1 MYLTYNLT
9 PHAPAIMDTI
19 GAIVHTAP
27 GYHNRQANELNVS
40 LQKRLLG
47 LIIES
52 VAYHSTVSEQV
63 EIDLQ
68 VKSVEV
74 VNEITKSTCASARAY
89 MAEEIANTLMRL
101 ALRLKEFFEGIAR
114 QVLSYGVLS
123 DIHLERAVLYVGV
136 QR

>member
-9 PHAPAIMDTI
+9 PYAPAIMDTI
-19 GAIVHTAP
+19 GSIVHSHSA
-27 GYHNRQANELNVS
+27 QANELNVS

-52 VAYHSTVSEQV
+52 VTYHSTVSEQV

-74 VNEITKSTCASARAY
+74 VNEITESTCSRTRAY
-89 MAEEIANTLMRL
+89 IAEEMANTLMRL
-101 ALRLKEFFEGIAR
+101 ALRLKEFFETIAR
-114 QVLSYGVLS
+114 QVMSYGVLS
-123 DIHLERAVLYVGV
+123 DIRLERAILYVGV